1 MGKKHCE
8 SGNSVL
14 FCMKELCLG
23 MFTLLDPNKAGLF
36 RGNFFQPN
44 INRKCQKFK
53 KLKKIANVEEENLHI
68 FWTTWGMWMTFSG
81 KMWLVIILEV
91 TKNQNCTFSPENVF
105 FEKPKWRGSNWP
117 PAFLGLIQAKLS
129 AGLKE

>member
-1 MGKKHCE
+1 
-8 SGNSVL
+8 
-14 FCMKELCLG
+14 

-68 FWTTWGMWMTFSG
+68 F
-81 KMWLVIILEV
+81 
-91 TKNQNCTFSPENVF
+91 
-105 FEKPKWRGSNWP
+105 
-117 PAFLGLIQAKLS
+117 
-129 AGLKE
+129 